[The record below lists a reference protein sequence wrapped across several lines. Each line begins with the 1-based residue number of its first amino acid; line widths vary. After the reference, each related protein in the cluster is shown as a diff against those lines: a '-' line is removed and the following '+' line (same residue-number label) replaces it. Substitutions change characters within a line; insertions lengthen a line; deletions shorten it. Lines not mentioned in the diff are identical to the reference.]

1 MVTFSD
7 LRKGVTIELDGQV
20 YQVVEYTFQ
29 KMQQR
34 QPIMRL
40 RLKDVKTGKVIE
52 RGFPAG
58 TKLTPA
64 PVDHRTAQF
73 LYREEDL
80 FYFMDTETYEQFPL
94 SADTLG
100 DATEYL
106 AEGVSLEVL
115 SYKGRMLGME
125 LPITVD
131 LKVVETGPAFKGDTA
146 QTGTKLAKLETGLEI
161 KVPLF
166 VSQGEIVR
174 VDTRSSEYLE
184 RVG

>member
-52 RGFPAG
+52 RAFPAG

-115 SYKGRMLGME
+115 SYKGRPLGME

-131 LKVVETGPAFKGDTA
+131 LKGVETAPGFKGDTA
-146 QTGTKLAKLETGLEI
+146 TSGTKPAKTDTGLTVQ
-161 KVPLF
+161 VPLF
-166 VSQGEIVR
+166 INEGEAMR
-174 VDTRSSEYLE
+174 VDTRTGLYVE
-184 RVG
+184 RAG

>member
-7 LRKGVTIELDGQV
+7 LRKGLTIELDGQV

-40 RLKDVKTGKVIE
+40 RIREMKTGKVIE
-52 RGFPAG
+52 RSFTAG

-73 LYREEDL
+73 LYRDEDL
-80 FYFMDTETYEQFPL
+80 YHFMDTETYDQFPL
-94 SADTLG
+94 SADALG
-100 DATEYL
+100 DGAKYL
-106 AEGVSLEVL
+106 TEGVSVEIL
-115 SYKGRMLGME
+115 SYKGQQLGVE

-131 LKVVETGPAFKGDTA
+131 LKIVETAPGFRGDTA
-146 QTGTKLAKLETGLEI
+146 TAGTKPARIDTGLTVQ
-161 KVPLF
+161 VPLF
-166 VSQGEIVR
+166 VSEGDTVR
-174 VDTRSSEYLE
+174 VDTRTGLYVE